1 MARAREL
8 RRVLGAGCILCAAL
22 GLRRGAAGQNVGIA
36 GASLFCLKLLKQWNV
51 RGAWIEGGEQGSEL
65 PAGIMTSAAGK

>member
-1 MARAREL
+1 M
-8 RRVLGAGCILCAAL
+8 
-22 GLRRGAAGQNVGIA
+22 GIA